1 MVLDKSI
8 ETLEDLV
15 RFLNRKQSF
24 YFKLYDKYLEGDYD
38 RLDDSRK
45 HEADCNAVCDDIVEC
60 IKAISD
66 EAQVRGIAKKV
77 KFLCTLDGQDEE
89 KYILDEWLLKV
100 VRLLDDKANWNRMLA
115 PVEGKD
121 MNNAFDAILFRLT
134 YVANFLKELS
144 TKTEQEYYGG
154 RRTDVMPYYIGESK
168 LKEHFFYA
176 PPHNEE
182 DEEDDTII
190 GYIAAVRDYQT
201 QKTKY
206 VDDEGNV
213 CNNKSQAKVFDI
225 KGKADNYSYEHCPEG
240 WTHFVVAVKKS
251 DILKEAEITKY
262 MACCYDPED
271 YYEETNYID
280 EDGELSCNS
289 SDAKLFN
296 TEDEAIEYADEIKP
310 IGWMSFAM
318 PFNTTL
324 NESDN
329 TYEAKRL
336 KEMTQAEF
344 NRLAKRR
351 DEFRSQTAISPAEK
365 NNLYADIKDF
375 EEEFRDLQ
383 DTAER
388 LPDAYIDQVCDTASY
403 PFDVAID
410 EVQNVEDWCSEAE
423 EFLKD
428 DINNWGVMKESKKRF
443 KETALTSKSKDD
455 KKSMWVAKIYNYDD
469 SWDEYYIDE
478 NGEAVDYPDKAK
490 VFDNEQD
497 AEEWAEENRF
507 YNWGAY
513 ASKLSESKKRFKETV
528 DSTSAAF
535 NLTKLKG
542 YLRFETN
549 WEYDEDYPE
558 DAMLVD
564 KVHEPPRFTVKWI
577 GPKGKKHPNTYCV
590 RTRRDRGESW
600 DWETHYFLKAS
611 DAAEMI
617 NLEVGT
623 WERNNESWKFESKE
637 QLFNALPESI
647 DDFPKNTHQMYRFAK
662 QKHDD
667 TGAVRKHSGDPYWVH
682 PEGVAKVAAAYGG
695 TDIEIQAAM
704 AHDTLED
711 TNCSYDELEEMF
723 GDEVASIVREI
734 TNDTEEVDRLGKEQY
749 INLELISLSHP
760 ALFVKLC
767 DMYYNQMDFP
777 TEAQKRRIIKNINYL
792 LANREDDLNENEIA
806 LIEDILQTLLY

>member
-24 YFKLYDKYLEGDYD
+24 YFKLYDKYLEGDHN

-66 EAQVRGIAKKV
+66 EAQIRGVAKKPKV
-77 KFLCTLDGQDEE
+77 LCTLDGQDEE
-89 KYILDEWLLKV
+89 KFILDEWLLKV
-100 VRLLDDKANWNRMLA
+100 VRLLDSESNWNRMLA
-115 PVEGKD
+115 PIEGED
-121 MNNAFDAILFRLT
+121 MNNAFYAILFRLT
-134 YVANFLKELS
+134 YLANSLKELS
-144 TKTEQEYYGG
+144 NKTEQEYYGG

-176 PPHNEE
+176 PPHHEE
-182 DEEDDTII
+182 DEDDTII

-213 CNNKSQAKVFDI
+213 CNSKSQAKVFDT

-251 DILKEAEITKY
+251 DILKEAETTKY

-271 YYEETNYID
+271 YFEETNYID
-280 EDGELSCNS
+280 EDGELRCNS
-289 SDAKLFN
+289 SGAKLFN

-329 TYEAKRL
+329 TYKAKRL

-375 EEEFRDLQ
+375 EEEFKDLQ

-388 LPDAYIDQVCDTASY
+388 LPDSYIDQVCGTSSY

-428 DINNWGVMKESKKRF
+428 DINNWGIMKESKKRF
-443 KETALTSKSKDD
+443 KE
-455 KKSMWVAKIYNYDD
+455 
-469 SWDEYYIDE
+469 
-478 NGEAVDYPDKAK
+478 AV
-490 VFDNEQD
+490 
-497 AEEWAEENRF
+497 
-507 YNWGAY
+507 
-513 ASKLSESKKRFKETV
+513 
-528 DSTSAAF
+528 
-535 NLTKLKG
+535 
-542 YLRFETN
+542 
-549 WEYDEDYPE
+549 
-558 DAMLVD
+558 
-564 KVHEPPRFTVKWI
+564 
-577 GPKGKKHPNTYCV
+577 
-590 RTRRDRGESW
+590 
-600 DWETHYFLKAS
+600 
-611 DAAEMI
+611 
-617 NLEVGT
+617 
-623 WERNNESWKFESKE
+623 
-637 QLFNALPESI
+637 
-647 DDFPKNTHQMYRFAK
+647 DDFPKNTRQMYRFAK
-662 QKHDD
+662 QKHDA
-667 TGAVRKHSGDPYWVH
+667 TGAIRKHSGDPYWVH
-682 PEGVAKVAAAYGG
+682 PEGVAKIAAAYGG

-749 INLELISLSHP
+749 INLELINLSHP

-777 TEAQKRRIIKNINYL
+777 TDAQKRRMIKNINYL

-806 LIEDILQTLLY
+806 LIEDILQTLIY

>member
-24 YFKLYDKYLEGDYD
+24 YFKLYDRYLEGDHN

-66 EAQVRGIAKKV
+66 EAQIRGVAKKPKV
-77 KFLCTLDGQDEE
+77 LCTLDGQDEE

-100 VRLLDDKANWNRMLA
+100 VRLLDNEANWNRMLA

-134 YVANFLKELS
+134 WIANFLKELS

-168 LKEHFFYA
+168 GRRKPLKEL
-176 PPHNEE
+176 
-182 DEEDDTII
+182 
-190 GYIAAVRDYQT
+190 T
-201 QKTKY
+201 Q
-206 VDDEGNV
+206 D
-213 CNNKSQAKVFDI
+213 
-225 KGKADNYSYEHCPEG
+225 
-240 WTHFVVAVKKS
+240 
-251 DILKEAEITKY
+251 
-262 MACCYDPED
+262 
-271 YYEETNYID
+271 
-280 EDGELSCNS
+280 
-289 SDAKLFN
+289 
-296 TEDEAIEYADEIKP
+296 
-310 IGWMSFAM
+310 
-318 PFNTTL
+318 
-324 NESDN
+324 
-329 TYEAKRL
+329 
-336 KEMTQAEF
+336 EF
-344 NRLAKRR
+344 NRLARRR

-388 LPDAYIDQVCDTASY
+388 LPDSYIDQVCSTSSY
-403 PFDVAID
+403 PFNVAID

-428 DINNWGVMKESKKRF
+428 DINNWGIMKEANLSKKRP
-443 KETALTSKSKDD
+443 KE
-455 KKSMWVAKIYNYDD
+455 
-469 SWDEYYIDE
+469 
-478 NGEAVDYPDKAK
+478 
-490 VFDNEQD
+490 VF
-497 AEEWAEENRF
+497 
-507 YNWGAY
+507 
-513 ASKLSESKKRFKETV
+513 

-549 WEYDEDYPE
+549 WEYDEDHPE

-564 KVHEPPRFTVKWI
+564 KVHEPPRFTVNWI
-577 GPKGKKHPNTYCV
+577 GPEGKKHPNTYCV
-590 RTRRDRGESW
+590 NIRKDKGESW
-600 DWETHYFLKAS
+600 TWITHFCLKAS

-617 NLEVGT
+617 NLEVIA
-623 WERNNESWKFESKE
+623 WERNNMSWKFESKE
-637 QLFNALPESI
+637 QLLNELPESI
-647 DDFPKNTHQMYRFAK
+647 DDFPKNTHRMYRFAK
-662 QKHDD
+662 QKHDA
-667 TGAVRKHSGDPYWVH
+667 TGAIRKHSGDPYWVH
-682 PEGVAKVAAAYGG
+682 PEGVAKIAAAYGG

-749 INLELISLSHP
+749 INLELINLSHP

-777 TEAQKRRIIKNINYL
+777 TDAQKQRMIKNINYL

>member
-8 ETLEDLV
+8 EILEELV

-24 YFKLYDKYLEGDYD
+24 YFKLYDRYLEGDHN

-60 IKAISD
+60 IKASSE
-66 EAQVRGIAKKV
+66 EAEDRGIAKKAKV
-77 KFLCTLDGQDEE
+77 LCTLDGQDEE
-89 KYILDEWLLKV
+89 SCILDEWLLKV
-100 VRLLDDKANWNRMLA
+100 VRLLDNEANWNRMLA

-134 YVANFLKELS
+134 WIANFLKELS
-144 TKTEQEYYGG
+144 TNTEQEYYGG
-154 RRTDVMPYYIGESK
+154 RRTDVMPYYIGESRSK
-168 LKEHFFYA
+168 NL
-176 PPHNEE
+176 
-182 DEEDDTII
+182 
-190 GYIAAVRDYQT
+190 RDS
-201 QKTKY
+201 KRM
-206 VDDEGNV
+206 N
-213 CNNKSQAKVFDI
+213 
-225 KGKADNYSYEHCPEG
+225 
-240 WTHFVVAVKKS
+240 
-251 DILKEAEITKY
+251 EAETTKY

-280 EDGELSCNS
+280 EDGELRCNS
-289 SDAKLFN
+289 SDAKLFD

-310 IGWMSFAM
+310 IGWMSFAI

-324 NESDN
+324 NESDDN
-329 TYEAKRL
+329 YKSKRL

-388 LPDAYIDQVCDTASY
+388 LPDSYIDQVCSTSSY

-428 DINNWGVMKESKKRF
+428 DINNWGIMKESDKVRLKKKR
-443 KETALTSKSKDD
+443 
-455 KKSMWVAKIYNYDD
+455 
-469 SWDEYYIDE
+469 
-478 NGEAVDYPDKAK
+478 
-490 VFDNEQD
+490 
-497 AEEWAEENRF
+497 
-507 YNWGAY
+507 
-513 ASKLSESKKRFKETV
+513 
-528 DSTSAAF
+528 
-535 NLTKLKG
+535 
-542 YLRFETN
+542 
-549 WEYDEDYPE
+549 
-558 DAMLVD
+558 
-564 KVHEPPRFTVKWI
+564 
-577 GPKGKKHPNTYCV
+577 
-590 RTRRDRGESW
+590 RR
-600 DWETHYFLKAS
+600 
-611 DAAEMI
+611 M
-617 NLEVGT
+617 
-623 WERNNESWKFESKE
+623 
-637 QLFNALPESI
+637 PESI

-662 QKHDD
+662 QKHDA
-667 TGAVRKHSGDPYWVH
+667 TGAIRKHSGDPYWVH
-682 PEGVAKVAAAYGG
+682 PEGVAKIAAAYGG

-711 TNCSYDELEEMF
+711 TNCSYEELEEMF

-749 INLELISLSHP
+749 INLELINLSHP

-777 TEAQKRRIIKNINYL
+777 TDAQKQRMIKNINYL

>member
-24 YFKLYDKYLEGDYD
+24 YFKLYDRYLEGDHN

-60 IKAISD
+60 IKAISE
-66 EAQVRGIAKKV
+66 EAQDRGIAKKAKV
-77 KFLCTLDGQDEE
+77 LCTLDGQDEE
-89 KYILDEWLLKV
+89 RCILDEWLLKV
-100 VRLLDDKANWNRMLA
+100 VRLLDNEANWNRMLT

-134 YVANFLKELS
+134 WIANFLKELS
-144 TKTEQEYYGG
+144 TKTEDGYYGG
-154 RRTDVMPYYIGESK
+154 RRTDVMPYYIGESGI
-168 LKEHFFYA
+168 KEGKKSMWVAKIY
-176 PPHNEE
+176 NYDDSWEE
-182 DEEDDTII
+182 YYIDENGEAVD
-190 GYIAAVRDYQT
+190 YID
-201 QKTKY
+201 K
-206 VDDEGNV
+206 
-213 CNNKSQAKVFDI
+213 AKVFDNE
-225 KGKADNYSYEHCPEG
+225 KD
-240 WTHFVVAVKKS
+240 
-251 DILKEAEITKY
+251 AEEW
-262 MACCYDPED
+262 A
-271 YYEETNYID
+271 EENRLYNW
-280 EDGELSCNS
+280 GAYASKLS
-289 SDAKLFN
+289 
-296 TEDEAIEYADEIKP
+296 
-310 IGWMSFAM
+310 
-318 PFNTTL
+318 
-324 NESDN
+324 ESK
-329 TYEAKRL
+329 KRL
-336 KEMTQAEF
+336 KELTQDEF
-344 NRLAKRR
+344 NRLARRR

-388 LPDAYIDQVCDTASY
+388 LPDSYIDQVCSTSSY

-428 DINNWGVMKESKKRF
+428 DINNWGIVKEASLSKKRF
-443 KETALTSKSKDD
+443 KET
-455 KKSMWVAKIYNYDD
+455 
-469 SWDEYYIDE
+469 
-478 NGEAVDYPDKAK
+478 
-490 VFDNEQD
+490 F
-497 AEEWAEENRF
+497 
-507 YNWGAY
+507 
-513 ASKLSESKKRFKETV
+513 

-542 YLRFETN
+542 YLRFETK
-549 WEYDEDYPE
+549 WEYDEDFLE

-577 GPKGKKHPNTYCV
+577 GPEGKKHPNTYCV
-590 RTRRDRGESW
+590 RIRRDTGESW
-600 DWETHYFLKAS
+600 DWETHYCLKAS

-623 WERNNESWKFESKE
+623 WEHNNMSWKFESKE
-637 QLFNALPESI
+637 QLPNALPESI

-662 QKHDD
+662 QKHDA
-667 TGAVRKHSGDPYWVH
+667 TGAIRKHSGDPYWVH
-682 PEGVAKVAAAYGG
+682 PEGVAKIAAAYGG

-749 INLELISLSHP
+749 INLELINLSHP

-777 TEAQKRRIIKNINYL
+777 TEAQKRRMIKNINYL

>member
-24 YFKLYDKYLEGDYD
+24 YFKLYDRYLEGDHNS
-38 RLDDSRK
+38 LDDSRK

-66 EAQVRGIAKKV
+66 EAQIRGVAKKPKV
-77 KFLCTLDGQDEE
+77 LCTLDGQDEE

-100 VRLLDDKANWNRMLA
+100 VRLLDSESNWNRMLA

-144 TKTEQEYYGG
+144 TKTEDEYYGG
-154 RRTDVMPYYIGESK
+154 RRTDAMPYYIGESK
-168 LKEHFFYA
+168 
-176 PPHNEE
+176 
-182 DEEDDTII
+182 
-190 GYIAAVRDYQT
+190 
-201 QKTKY
+201 
-206 VDDEGNV
+206 
-213 CNNKSQAKVFDI
+213 
-225 KGKADNYSYEHCPEG
+225 
-240 WTHFVVAVKKS
+240 
-251 DILKEAEITKY
+251 LKEAEITKY

-271 YYEETNYID
+271 YFEETNYID
-280 EDGELSCNS
+280 EDGELRCNS

-324 NESDN
+324 NESDD
-329 TYEAKRL
+329 TYKSKRL

-375 EEEFRDLQ
+375 EEEFKDLQ

-388 LPDAYIDQVCDTASY
+388 LPDSYIDQVCSTSSY

-428 DINNWGVMKESKKRF
+428 DINNWGIMKESKKRF
-443 KETALTSKSKDD
+443 KE
-455 KKSMWVAKIYNYDD
+455 I
-469 SWDEYYIDE
+469 
-478 NGEAVDYPDKAK
+478 
-490 VFDNEQD
+490 
-497 AEEWAEENRF
+497 
-507 YNWGAY
+507 
-513 ASKLSESKKRFKETV
+513 V

-542 YLRFETN
+542 YLRFETS

-564 KVHEPPRFTVKWI
+564 KVHDPARFTVNWI
-577 GPKGKKHPNTYCV
+577 GPKGEKHPNTYCV
-590 RTRRDRGESW
+590 RILRDRGESFT
-600 DWETHYFLKAS
+600 WETHYCLKAS
-611 DAAEMI
+611 DAAELI
-617 NLEVGT
+617 NLEVIT
-623 WERNNESWKFESKE
+623 WERNNMSWKFESKE
-637 QLFNALPESI
+637 QLSNALPESI
-647 DDFPKNTHQMYRFAK
+647 DDFPKNTRQMYRFAK
-662 QKHDD
+662 QKHDA

-734 TNDTEEVDRLGKEQY
+734 TNDAEEVDRLGKEQY
-749 INLELISLSHP
+749 INLELINLSHP

-777 TEAQKRRIIKNINYL
+777 TEAQKRRMIKNINYL

-806 LIEDILQTLLY
+806 LIEAILQTLIY

>member
-24 YFKLYDKYLEGDYD
+24 YFKLYDRYLEGDHN

-66 EAQVRGIAKKV
+66 EAQIRGVAKKPKV
-77 KFLCTLDGQDEE
+77 LCTLDGQDEE

-100 VRLLDDKANWNRMLA
+100 VRLLDNEANWNRMLA

-134 YVANFLKELS
+134 WIANFLKELS
-144 TKTEQEYYGG
+144 TNTEQEYYGG
-154 RRTDVMPYYIGESK
+154 RRTDVMPYYIGESRSK
-168 LKEHFFYA
+168 NL
-176 PPHNEE
+176 
-182 DEEDDTII
+182 
-190 GYIAAVRDYQT
+190 RDS
-201 QKTKY
+201 KRM
-206 VDDEGNV
+206 N
-213 CNNKSQAKVFDI
+213 
-225 KGKADNYSYEHCPEG
+225 
-240 WTHFVVAVKKS
+240 
-251 DILKEAEITKY
+251 EAETTKY

-280 EDGELSCNS
+280 EDGELRCNS
-289 SDAKLFN
+289 SDAKLFD

-310 IGWMSFAM
+310 IGWMSFAI

-324 NESDN
+324 NESDDN
-329 TYEAKRL
+329 YKSKRL

-388 LPDAYIDQVCDTASY
+388 LPDSYIDQVCSTSSY

-428 DINNWGVMKESKKRF
+428 DINNWGIMKESDKVRLKKKR
-443 KETALTSKSKDD
+443 
-455 KKSMWVAKIYNYDD
+455 
-469 SWDEYYIDE
+469 
-478 NGEAVDYPDKAK
+478 
-490 VFDNEQD
+490 
-497 AEEWAEENRF
+497 
-507 YNWGAY
+507 
-513 ASKLSESKKRFKETV
+513 
-528 DSTSAAF
+528 
-535 NLTKLKG
+535 
-542 YLRFETN
+542 
-549 WEYDEDYPE
+549 
-558 DAMLVD
+558 
-564 KVHEPPRFTVKWI
+564 
-577 GPKGKKHPNTYCV
+577 
-590 RTRRDRGESW
+590 RR
-600 DWETHYFLKAS
+600 
-611 DAAEMI
+611 M
-617 NLEVGT
+617 
-623 WERNNESWKFESKE
+623 
-637 QLFNALPESI
+637 PESI

-662 QKHDD
+662 QKHDA
-667 TGAVRKHSGDPYWVH
+667 TGAIRKHSGDPYWVH
-682 PEGVAKVAAAYGG
+682 PEGVAKIAAAYGG

-711 TNCSYDELEEMF
+711 TNCSYEELEEMF

-749 INLELISLSHP
+749 INLELINLSHP

-777 TEAQKRRIIKNINYL
+777 TDAQKQRMIKNINYL

>member
-24 YFKLYDKYLEGDYD
+24 YFKLYDRYLEGDHN

-60 IKAISD
+60 IKAISE
-66 EAQVRGIAKKV
+66 EAQDRGIAKKV
-77 KFLCTLDGQDEE
+77 KVLCTLDGQDEE
-89 KYILDEWLLKV
+89 RCILDEWLLKV
-100 VRLLDDKANWNRMLA
+100 VRLLDDEANWDRMLA
-115 PVEGKD
+115 PVEGND

-134 YVANFLKELS
+134 WIANFLKELS
-144 TKTEQEYYGG
+144 TKTEDEYYGG
-154 RRTDVMPYYIGESK
+154 RRTDAMPYYIGESGI
-168 LKEHFFYA
+168 KEDKKSYYVA
-176 PPHNEE
+176 IIYNYDDNY
-182 DEEDDTII
+182 DEY
-190 GYIAAVRDYQT
+190 YI
-201 QKTKY
+201 
-206 VDDEGNV
+206 DENGKPVNYLD
-213 CNNKSQAKVFDI
+213 KAKVFDNLQDAE
-225 KGKADNYSYEHCPEG
+225 KWAEEHRYYNFGSY
-240 WTHFVVAVKKS
+240 ASK
-251 DILKEAEITKY
+251 
-262 MACCYDPED
+262 
-271 YYEETNYID
+271 
-280 EDGELSCNS
+280 LS
-289 SDAKLFN
+289 
-296 TEDEAIEYADEIKP
+296 
-310 IGWMSFAM
+310 
-318 PFNTTL
+318 
-324 NESDN
+324 ESK
-329 TYEAKRL
+329 KRL
-336 KEMTQAEF
+336 KELTQAEF
-344 NRLAKRR
+344 NRLARRR

-375 EEEFRDLQ
+375 EEEFKDLQ

-388 LPDAYIDQVCDTASY
+388 LPDSYIDQVCSTSSY

-428 DINNWGVMKESKKRF
+428 DINNWGIVKEANISKKRL
-443 KETALTSKSKDD
+443 KET
-455 KKSMWVAKIYNYDD
+455 
-469 SWDEYYIDE
+469 
-478 NGEAVDYPDKAK
+478 
-490 VFDNEQD
+490 F
-497 AEEWAEENRF
+497 
-507 YNWGAY
+507 
-513 ASKLSESKKRFKETV
+513 

-542 YLRFETN
+542 YLRFETK
-549 WEYDEDYPE
+549 WEYDEDFLE

-577 GPKGKKHPNTYCV
+577 GPEGKKHPNTYCV
-590 RTRRDRGESW
+590 RIRRDTGESW
-600 DWETHYFLKAS
+600 DWETHYCLKAS

-623 WERNNESWKFESKE
+623 WEHNNMSWKFESKAA
-637 QLFNALPESI
+637 LFDCLLEAIE
-647 DDFPKNTHQMYRFAK
+647 DFPKNTRAMYRFAK
-662 QKHDD
+662 QKHDA
-667 TGAVRKHSGDPYWVH
+667 TGAIRKHSGDPYWVH
-682 PEGVAKVAAAYGG
+682 PEGVAKIAAAYGG

-749 INLELISLSHP
+749 INLELINLSHP

-777 TEAQKRRIIKNINYL
+777 TDAQKQRMIKNINYL

>member
-24 YFKLYDKYLEGDYD
+24 YFKLYDRYLEGDHS

-66 EAQVRGIAKKV
+66 EAQIRGVAKKPKV
-77 KFLCTLDGQDEE
+77 LCTLDGQDEE
-89 KYILDEWLLKV
+89 RCILDEWLLKV
-100 VRLLDDKANWNRMLA
+100 VRLLDNEANWNRMLA

-134 YVANFLKELS
+134 WIANFLKELS
-144 TKTEQEYYGG
+144 TKTEDGYYGG
-154 RRTDVMPYYIGESK
+154 RRTDVMPYYIGES
-168 LKEHFFYA
+168 E
-176 PPHNEE
+176 
-182 DEEDDTII
+182 T
-190 GYIAAVRDYQT
+190 
-201 QKTKY
+201 
-206 VDDEGNV
+206 
-213 CNNKSQAKVFDI
+213 
-225 KGKADNYSYEHCPEG
+225 
-240 WTHFVVAVKKS
+240 
-251 DILKEAEITKY
+251 TKY

-280 EDGELSCNS
+280 ENGELNCNS
-289 SDAKLFN
+289 SGAKLFD

-324 NESDN
+324 NE
-329 TYEAKRL
+329 AIKQKRL
-336 KEMTQAEF
+336 KELTQDEF
-344 NRLAKRR
+344 NRLARRR
-351 DEFRSQTAISPAEK
+351 DEFRSQTASSPAEK

-375 EEEFRDLQ
+375 EEEFKDLQ

-388 LPDAYIDQVCDTASY
+388 LPDSYIDQVCSTSSY

-428 DINNWGVMKESKKRF
+428 DINNWGIVKEANLSKKRL
-443 KETALTSKSKDD
+443 KET
-455 KKSMWVAKIYNYDD
+455 
-469 SWDEYYIDE
+469 
-478 NGEAVDYPDKAK
+478 
-490 VFDNEQD
+490 F
-497 AEEWAEENRF
+497 
-507 YNWGAY
+507 
-513 ASKLSESKKRFKETV
+513 

-542 YLRFETN
+542 YLRFETK
-549 WEYDEDYPE
+549 WEYDEDFLE

-577 GPKGKKHPNTYCV
+577 GPEGKKHPNTYCV
-590 RTRRDRGESW
+590 RIRRDTGESW
-600 DWETHYFLKAS
+600 DWETHYCLKAS

-623 WERNNESWKFESKE
+623 WEHNNMSWKFESKAA
-637 QLFNALPESI
+637 LFDCLLEAIE
-647 DDFPKNTHQMYRFAK
+647 DFPKNTRAMYRFAK
-662 QKHDD
+662 QKHDA
-667 TGAVRKHSGDPYWVH
+667 TGAIRKHSGDPYWVH
-682 PEGVAKVAAAYGG
+682 PEGVAKIAAAYGG

-711 TNCSYDELEEMF
+711 TNCSYEELEEMF
-723 GDEVASIVREI
+723 GDEVASIVREV

-749 INLELISLSHP
+749 INLELINLSHP

-777 TEAQKRRIIKNINYL
+777 TDAQKQRMIKNINYL

>member
-24 YFKLYDKYLEGDYD
+24 YFKLYDRYLEGDHNH
-38 RLDDSRK
+38 LDDSRK

-66 EAQVRGIAKKV
+66 EAQIRGIAKKPKV
-77 KFLCTLDGQDEE
+77 LCTLDGQDEE

-100 VRLLDDKANWNRMLA
+100 VRLLDSESNWNRMLA
-115 PVEGKD
+115 PIEGED
-121 MNNAFDAILFRLT
+121 MNNAFYAILFRLT

-144 TKTEQEYYGG
+144 NKTEDEYYGG

-168 LKEHFFYA
+168 ERRKPLKE
-176 PPHNEE
+176 
-182 DEEDDTII
+182 
-190 GYIAAVRDYQT
+190 
-201 QKTKY
+201 
-206 VDDEGNV
+206 
-213 CNNKSQAKVFDI
+213 
-225 KGKADNYSYEHCPEG
+225 
-240 WTHFVVAVKKS
+240 
-251 DILKEAEITKY
+251 L
-262 MACCYDPED
+262 
-271 YYEETNYID
+271 
-280 EDGELSCNS
+280 
-289 SDAKLFN
+289 
-296 TEDEAIEYADEIKP
+296 
-310 IGWMSFAM
+310 
-318 PFNTTL
+318 
-324 NESDN
+324 
-329 TYEAKRL
+329 
-336 KEMTQAEF
+336 TQAEF

-388 LPDAYIDQVCDTASY
+388 LPDSYIDQVCSTSSY

-428 DINNWGVMKESKKRF
+428 DINNWGIMKEANLVGMLARRGSRIGGTKPVKVECCLCGKKG
-443 KETALTSKSKDD
+443 
-455 KKSMWVAKIYNYDD
+455 
-469 SWDEYYIDE
+469 IDE
-478 NGEAVDYPDKAK
+478 NMHFINKRYYCDEC
-490 VFDNEQD
+490 FM
-497 AEEWAEENRF
+497 
-507 YNWGAY
+507 
-513 ASKLSESKKRFKETV
+513 SESDKTYKSKAGKKW
-528 DSTSAAF
+528 
-535 NLTKLKG
+535 LKG
-542 YLRFETN
+542 
-549 WEYDEDYPE
+549 DK
-558 DAMLVD
+558 LV
-564 KVHEPPRFTVKWI
+564 K
-577 GPKGKKHPNTYCV
+577 
-590 RTRRDRGESW
+590 S
-600 DWETHYFLKAS
+600 KA
-611 DAAEMI
+611 AAD
-617 NLEVGT
+617 
-623 WERNNESWKFESKE
+623 SFESKTE
-637 QLFNALPESI
+637 PTQRLNQMKKDGKLDKDVNIDVVEESI
-647 DDFPKNTHQMYRFAK
+647 FDFAAQNQPMYRFAK
-662 QKHDD
+662 QKHDV
-667 TGAVRKHSGDPYWVH
+667 TGAIRKHSGDPYWVH
-682 PEGVAKVAAAYGG
+682 PEGVAKIASAYGG

-777 TEAQKRRIIKNINYL
+777 TEAQKRRMTKNINYL

-806 LIEDILQTLLY
+806 LIEAILQNLLN

>member
-24 YFKLYDKYLEGDYD
+24 YFKLYDRYLGGDYD

-45 HEADCNAVCDDIVEC
+45 HEADCDSVCDDIVEC
-60 IKAISD
+60 IKTISD
-66 EAQVRGIAKKV
+66 EAQIRGIAKKPKV
-77 KFLCTLDGQDEE
+77 LCTLDGQDEE

-176 PPHNEE
+176 PPHHEE
-182 DEEDDTII
+182 DEEDIII

-280 EDGELSCNS
+280 EDGELSCS
-289 SDAKLFN
+289 SSGAKLFN
-296 TEDEAIEYADEIKP
+296 TEDEAIEYAEDNRP
-310 IGWMSFAM
+310 YGWASFAM

-324 NESDN
+324 NESDD
-329 TYEAKRL
+329 TYKAKRL
-336 KEMTQAEF
+336 
-344 NRLAKRR
+344 
-351 DEFRSQTAISPAEK
+351 
-365 NNLYADIKDF
+365 
-375 EEEFRDLQ
+375 
-383 DTAER
+383 
-388 LPDAYIDQVCDTASY
+388 
-403 PFDVAID
+403 
-410 EVQNVEDWCSEAE
+410 
-423 EFLKD
+423 
-428 DINNWGVMKESKKRF
+428 
-443 KETALTSKSKDD
+443 
-455 KKSMWVAKIYNYDD
+455 
-469 SWDEYYIDE
+469 
-478 NGEAVDYPDKAK
+478 
-490 VFDNEQD
+490 
-497 AEEWAEENRF
+497 
-507 YNWGAY
+507 
-513 ASKLSESKKRFKETV
+513 KETV

-542 YLRFETN
+542 YLRFETR
-549 WEYDEDYPE
+549 WEYDEDFLE

-577 GPKGKKHPNTYCV
+577 GPEGEKHPNTYCV

-623 WERNNESWKFESKE
+623 WEHNNMSWKFESKE
-637 QLFNALPESI
+637 QLFNVLLESI
-647 DDFPKNTHQMYRFAK
+647 DDFPKNTRAMYRFAK
-662 QKHDD
+662 QKHDT
-667 TGAVRKHSGDPYWVH
+667 TGAIRKHSGDPYWVH
-682 PEGVAKVAAAYGG
+682 PEGVAKIAAAYGG

-723 GDEVASIVREI
+723 GDEVASIVREV

-749 INLELISLSHP
+749 INLELINLSHP

-777 TEAQKRRIIKNINYL
+777 AEAQKRRMIKNINYL

-806 LIEDILQTLLY
+806 LIEDILQTLIY